1 MLYMTAASRMK
12 VDGLNSVMYK
22 VVKKER
28 NNLFTRFYV
37 KYKNVKY

>member
-1 MLYMTAASRMK
+1 MTAASRMK